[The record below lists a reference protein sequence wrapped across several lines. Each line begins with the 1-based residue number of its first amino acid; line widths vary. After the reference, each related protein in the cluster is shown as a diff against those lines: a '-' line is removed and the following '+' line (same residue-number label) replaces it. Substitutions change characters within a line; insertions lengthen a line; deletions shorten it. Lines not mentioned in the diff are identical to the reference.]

1 MSSKSVKFE
10 IELQGLKVKF
20 EGDIQIAERVQGEI
34 TNAIQSLASAQ
45 TKMLSA
51 GKPPAAAAPVQIEGG
66 GSRRSRRR
74 SRRGG
79 AAGGTG
85 IDPSII
91 DGATVEANGDGDAD
105 AGDVRRRRSGAGQSG
120 LVTALKDDGFF
131 GSKRTISDIRGALG
145 KKGHSFKS
153 NEISP
158 TLVALTQQ
166 EILQREKNDKDQWV
180 YFA

>member
-1 MSSKSVKFE
+1 MASKTVKFE
-10 IELQGLKVKF
+10 VELRGLRVKF
-20 EGDIQIAERVQGEI
+20 EGDIQIAEKFSGEI
-34 TNAIQSLASAQ
+34 AGAINNLASAQ
-45 TKMLSA
+45 QKLL
-51 GKPPAAAAPVQIEGG
+51 PAPQRQAAHQPAQIEGG
-66 GSRRSRRR
+66 
-74 SRRGG
+74 RRGG
-79 AAGGTG
+79 RRRKRTAAGGG
-85 IDPSII
+85 IDPAII
-91 DGATVEANGDGDAD
+91 DGATVDPNGDGDAD
-105 AGDVRRRRSGAGQSG
+105 AGEVRRRRSGAGQSG

-131 GSKRTISDIRGALG
+131 SSKRTISDIRGALG